1 MPEAAPLRSRYFD
14 HAATTPM
21 RQVAVDTW
29 AEYAHLLNPGGQYAS
44 GRAANA
50 VFAQARETVAEILGA
65 DPVEVI
71 FTGSGT
77 EADNLALRGFA
88 GVPGVRVISTPIEH
102 PAVRE
107 TVAALAK
114 AGTDIDVLPVG
125 PDGVVEVTDAL
136 DTTADVA
143 TCMWANNETGA
154 IQPVDDI
161 VARAT
166 AAGTPVHV
174 DAVQVVGHLPVDFH
188 GLGATTLAASAHKF
202 GGPRGAGILLA
213 RRSPVPAAVLT
224 GGGQQ
229 RGLRPGTIDVA
240 TAAATAAA
248 LKEAVA
254 EMDRE
259 AARLTRLRDTLI
271 DGALHSIPDSRA
283 TVLCESVAVS
293 QSGAGSESGLES
305 GVRVL
310 PGHAHLTFPGANG
323 DAMIMLLD
331 SMGIEAS
338 TGSACN
344 NGVNQRSHVLEAMG
358 LPDDHV
364 DGALRFTL
372 GRTTTEEDVQFLLDR
387 LPEVIGKARDVA
399 KL

>member
-1 MPEAAPLRSRYFD
+1 MTVSGTRYFD

-21 RQVAVDTW
+21 RQVAVDAW
-29 AEYAHLLNPGGQYAS
+29 AEHAHLLNPGGQYAS

-50 VFAQARETVAEILGA
+50 AVAQARETVAELLGA

-71 FTGSGT
+71 FTASGT

-88 GVPGVRVISTPIEH
+88 GEPGARIVATPIEH

-107 TVAALAK
+107 TVADLEQHGAQV
-114 AGTDIDVLPVG
+114 DMLPVG
-125 PDGVVEVTDAL
+125 GDGVVRVTDIL
-136 DTTADVA
+136 DQPAAVA

-154 IQPVDDI
+154 VQPVDE
-161 VARAT
+161 VVRRAD

-188 GLGATTLAASAHKF
+188 ALGATTLAASAHKF

-213 RRSPVPAAVLT
+213 KRSPAPAAVLT

-229 RGLRPGTIDVA
+229 RGIRAGTVDVA
-240 TAAATAAA
+240 TAVATAAA

-254 EMDRE
+254 DMETER
-259 AARLTRLRDTLI
+259 ARLVTLRDRLVAEVLRT
-271 DGALHSIPDSRA
+271 IPDARA
-283 TVLCESVAVS
+283 TVLEH
-293 QSGAGSESGLES
+293 
-305 GVRVL
+305 GVPTL
-310 PGHAHLTFPGANG
+310 PGHAHLMFPGANG

-358 LPDDHV
+358 LPDEHV

-372 GRTTTEEDVQFLLDR
+372 GRTTTDEDVQFLLAR
-387 LPEVIGKARDVA
+387 LPEVIGRARDVA

>member
-1 MPEAAPLRSRYFD
+1 MTHYFD

-21 RQVAVDTW
+21 RQVAIDAW
-29 AEYAHLLNPGGQYAS
+29 AEHAHLLNPGGQYAS

-50 VFAQARETVAEILGA
+50 VLAQARETVAEILGV

-71 FTGSGT
+71 FTASGT

-88 GVPGVRVISTPIEH
+88 RETGARVVSTPIEH

-107 TVAALAK
+107 TVADLEKHGA
-114 AGTDIDVLPVG
+114 DVEMLPVG
-125 PDGVVEVTDAL
+125 ADGVVREMAAL
-136 DTTADVA
+136 DEPAAVA

-154 IQPVDDI
+154 IQPVADI
-161 VARAT
+161 VARANQ
-166 AAGTPVHV
+166 AGTPVHV

-188 GLGATTLAASAHKF
+188 ALGATTLAASAHKF

-213 RRSPVPAAVLT
+213 KRSPAPLPVLT

-229 RGLRPGTIDVA
+229 RGIRPGTVDVA

-248 LKEAVA
+248 LKEAAA
-254 EMDRE
+254 EMDAE
-259 AARLTRLRDTLI
+259 AARLTQLRDDLV
-271 DGALHSIPDSRA
+271 DGILSTIPDARA
-283 TVLCESVAVS
+283 TVLGRDNVD
-293 QSGAGSESGLES
+293 
-305 GVRVL
+305 VL
-310 PGHAHLTFPGANG
+310 PGHAHLLFPGANG

-331 SMGIEAS
+331 SFGIEAS

-372 GRTTTEEDVQFLLDR
+372 GRTTTDKDVQFLLGR
-387 LPEVIGKARDVA
+387 LPEVIGRARDVA

>member
-1 MPEAAPLRSRYFD
+1 MTVSGTRYFD

-21 RQVAVDTW
+21 RQVAVDAW
-29 AEYAHLLNPGGQYAS
+29 AEHAHLLNPGGQYAS

-50 VFAQARETVAEILGA
+50 AVAQARETVAELLGA

-71 FTGSGT
+71 FTASGT

-88 GVPGVRVISTPIEH
+88 GEPGARIVATPIEH

-107 TVAALAK
+107 TVADLEQHGAQV
-114 AGTDIDVLPVG
+114 DMLPVG
-125 PDGVVEVTDAL
+125 GDGVVRVTDIL
-136 DTTADVA
+136 DQPAAVA

-154 IQPVDDI
+154 VQPVDE
-161 VARAT
+161 VVRRAD

-188 GLGATTLAASAHKF
+188 ALGATTLAASAHKF

-213 RRSPVPAAVLT
+213 KRSPAPAAVLT

-229 RGLRPGTIDVA
+229 RGIRPGTVDVA
-240 TAAATAAA
+240 TAVATAAA

-254 EMDRE
+254 DMETER
-259 AARLTRLRDTLI
+259 ARLVTLRDRLVAEVLRT
-271 DGALHSIPDSRA
+271 IPDARA
-283 TVLCESVAVS
+283 TVLEH
-293 QSGAGSESGLES
+293 
-305 GVRVL
+305 GVPTL
-310 PGHAHLTFPGANG
+310 PGHAHLMFPGANG

-358 LPDDHV
+358 LPDEHV

-372 GRTTTEEDVQFLLDR
+372 GRTTTDEDVQFLLAR
-387 LPEVIGKARDVA
+387 LPEVIGRARDVA

>member
-1 MPEAAPLRSRYFD
+1 MSGTRYFD

-21 RQVAVDTW
+21 RQVAVDAW
-29 AEYAHLLNPGGQYAS
+29 AEHAHLLNPGGQYAS

-50 VFAQARETVAEILGA
+50 AVAQARETVAELLGA

-71 FTGSGT
+71 FTASGT
-77 EADNLALRGFA
+77 EADNLSLRGFA
-88 GVPGVRVISTPIEH
+88 GEPGARIVATPIEH

-107 TVAALAK
+107 TVADLEQHGAQV
-114 AGTDIDVLPVG
+114 DMLPVG
-125 PDGVVEVTDAL
+125 GDGVVRVTDIL
-136 DTTADVA
+136 DQPAAVA

-154 IQPVDDI
+154 VQPVDE
-161 VARAT
+161 VVRRAD

-188 GLGATTLAASAHKF
+188 ALGATTLAASAHKF

-213 RRSPVPAAVLT
+213 KRSPAPAAVLT

-229 RGLRPGTIDVA
+229 RGIRPGTVDVA
-240 TAAATAAA
+240 TAVATAAA

-254 EMDRE
+254 DMETER
-259 AARLTRLRDTLI
+259 ARLVTLRDRLVAEVLRT
-271 DGALHSIPDSRA
+271 IPDARA
-283 TVLCESVAVS
+283 TVLEH
-293 QSGAGSESGLES
+293 
-305 GVRVL
+305 GVPTL
-310 PGHAHLTFPGANG
+310 PGHAHLMFPGANG

-358 LPDDHV
+358 LPDEHV

-372 GRTTTEEDVQFLLDR
+372 GRTTTDEDVQFLLAR
-387 LPEVIGKARDVA
+387 LPEVIGRARDVA

>member
-1 MPEAAPLRSRYFD
+1 MSGTRYFD

-21 RQVAVDTW
+21 RQVAVDAW
-29 AEYAHLLNPGGQYAS
+29 AEHAHLLNPGGQYAS

-50 VFAQARETVAEILGA
+50 AVAQARETVAELLGA

-71 FTGSGT
+71 FTASGT

-88 GVPGVRVISTPIEH
+88 GEPGARIVATPIEH

-107 TVAALAK
+107 TVADLEQHGAQV
-114 AGTDIDVLPVG
+114 DMLPVG
-125 PDGVVEVTDAL
+125 GDGVVRVTDIL
-136 DTTADVA
+136 DQPAAVA

-154 IQPVDDI
+154 VQPVDE
-161 VARAT
+161 VVRRAD

-188 GLGATTLAASAHKF
+188 ALGATTLAASAHKF

-213 RRSPVPAAVLT
+213 KRSPAPAAVLT

-229 RGLRPGTIDVA
+229 RGIRPGTVDVA
-240 TAAATAAA
+240 TAVATAAA

-254 EMDRE
+254 DMETER
-259 AARLTRLRDTLI
+259 ARLVTLRDRLVAEVLRT
-271 DGALHSIPDSRA
+271 IPDARA
-283 TVLCESVAVS
+283 TVLEH
-293 QSGAGSESGLES
+293 
-305 GVRVL
+305 GVPTL
-310 PGHAHLTFPGANG
+310 PGHAHLMFPGANG

-358 LPDDHV
+358 LPDEHV

-372 GRTTTEEDVQFLLDR
+372 GRTTTDEDVQFLLAR
-387 LPEVIGKARDVA
+387 LPEVIGRARDVA

>member
-1 MPEAAPLRSRYFD
+1 MTVSRARYFD

-21 RQVAVDTW
+21 RQVAVDAW
-29 AEYAHLLNPGGQYAS
+29 AEHAHLLNPGGQYAS

-50 VFAQARETVAEILGA
+50 AVAQARETVAELLGA

-71 FTGSGT
+71 FTASGT

-88 GVPGVRVISTPIEH
+88 GEPGARIVATPIEH

-107 TVAALAK
+107 TVADLEKRGALV
-114 AGTDIDVLPVG
+114 DMLPVG
-125 PDGVVEVTDAL
+125 GDGVVRVTDIL
-136 DTTADVA
+136 DQPAAVA

-154 IQPVDDI
+154 VQPVDE
-161 VARAT
+161 VVRRAD

-188 GLGATTLAASAHKF
+188 ALGATTLAASAHKF

-213 RRSPVPAAVLT
+213 KRSPAPAAVLT

-229 RGLRPGTIDVA
+229 RGIRPGTVDVA
-240 TAAATAAA
+240 TAVATAAA

-254 EMDRE
+254 DMETE
-259 AARLTRLRDTLI
+259 HARLQTLRDRLVAEVLRT
-271 DGALHSIPDSRA
+271 IPDARA
-283 TVLCESVAVS
+283 TVLAH
-293 QSGAGSESGLES
+293 GIPT
-305 GVRVL
+305 L
-310 PGHAHLTFPGANG
+310 PGHAHLMFPGANG

-372 GRTTTEEDVQFLLDR
+372 GRTTTDEDVQFLLAR
-387 LPEVIGKARDVA
+387 LPEVIGRARDVA

>member
-1 MPEAAPLRSRYFD
+1 MTHYFD

-21 RQVAVDTW
+21 RQVAIDAW
-29 AEYAHLLNPGGQYAS
+29 AEHAHLLNPGGQYAS

-50 VFAQARETVAEILGA
+50 VLAQARETVAEILGA

-71 FTGSGT
+71 FTASGT

-88 GVPGVRVISTPIEH
+88 REPGARVVSTPIEH

-107 TVAALAK
+107 TVADLEKHGA
-114 AGTDIDVLPVG
+114 DVDMLPVG
-125 PDGVVEVTDAL
+125 ADGVVRELEVL
-136 DTTADVA
+136 DEPAAVA

-161 VARAT
+161 VARAND
-166 AAGTPVHV
+166 AGTPVHV

-188 GLGATTLAASAHKF
+188 ALGATTLAASAHKF

-213 RRSPVPAAVLT
+213 KRSPAPSAVLT

-229 RGLRPGTIDVA
+229 RGIRPGTVDVA

-248 LKEAVA
+248 LKEAA
-254 EMDRE
+254 SEMDAE
-259 AARLTRLRDTLI
+259 AARLTQLRDDLV
-271 DGALHSIPDSRA
+271 DGILSTIPDARA
-283 TVLCESVAVS
+283 TVLGC
-293 QSGAGSESGLES
+293 G
-305 GVRVL
+305 GVDVL
-310 PGHAHLTFPGANG
+310 PGHAHLLFPGANG

-331 SMGIEAS
+331 SFGLEAS

-372 GRTTTEEDVQFLLDR
+372 GRTTTDKDVQFLLER
-387 LPEVIGKARDVA
+387 LPEVIGRARDVA

>member
-1 MPEAAPLRSRYFD
+1 MTRYFD

-21 RQVAVDTW
+21 RQAAVEAW
-29 AEYAHLLNPGGQYAS
+29 AEHAHLLNPGGQYAS

-50 VFAQARETVAEILGA
+50 VLAQARETVAEILGA

-71 FTGSGT
+71 FTASGT

-88 GVPGVRVISTPIEH
+88 REPGARVVSTPIEH

-107 TVAALAK
+107 TVADLEKRGA
-114 AGTDIDVLPVG
+114 DVDMLPVG
-125 PDGVVEVTDAL
+125 ADGVVRELEVL
-136 DTTADVA
+136 DEPAAVA

-161 VARAT
+161 VARAND
-166 AAGTPVHV
+166 AGTPVHV

-188 GLGATTLAASAHKF
+188 ALGATTLAASAHKF

-213 RRSPVPAAVLT
+213 KRSPAPSAVLT

-229 RGLRPGTIDVA
+229 RGIRPGTVDVA

-248 LKEAVA
+248 LKEAA
-254 EMDRE
+254 SEMDAE
-259 AARLTRLRDTLI
+259 AARLTQLRDDLV
-271 DGALHSIPDSRA
+271 DGILSTIPDARA
-283 TVLCESVAVS
+283 TVLGC
-293 QSGAGSESGLES
+293 G
-305 GVRVL
+305 GVDVL
-310 PGHAHLTFPGANG
+310 PGHAHLLFPGANG

-331 SMGIEAS
+331 SFGLEAS

-372 GRTTTEEDVQFLLDR
+372 GRTTTDKDVQFLLER
-387 LPEVIGKARDVA
+387 LPEVIGRARDVA